1 MEDNAEPTALPKLA
15 SSGGRRIPK
24 RTPSGLLGKPG
35 SLQLNQ
41 STTPQHHAL
50 PVKRRGSFQQL
61 KKTGTHAGCDGASSY
76 LDSDSSPSIFA
87 VVKKSTHWEKY
98 GTVLVLL
105 VADELSSD
113 KEAVLQM
120 LSAEGYDDNTTDNAQ
135 EAVKL
140 FAEKEVYPDIVI
152 IDSDNELVDTRQL
165 IMQLQSLNPTV
176 AVMVLGARGGP
187 LPAVQ
192 ALQAGAADF
201 MAKPLSLDE
210 LVARVERHV
219 QRQHCIKLEMEKAL
233 EDAKQM
239 MQQLVPAS
247 LLGDVML
254 RKEVAA
260 PGGAGGGA
268 GGPPGGG
275 GAGGKA
281 GLNSVAET
289 DFEEQ
294 MSELS
299 EENHRLGQKVQ
310 EMERKLELKDKE
322 NRALEAKLNAIDQ
335 RVAALAAERQR
346 GAAAGGCDGLQQ
358 HQQQQLQQ
366 QEQQQLLFLGQLDV
380 VARAN
385 LDLRHKVDELER
397 RMQAAQGGGA
407 PAAAVAV
414 AVAVAGA
421 AEAVAGR
428 EVGVVQAEAV
438 AVDAPPPEAP
448 REQPLGVSQPQPRQQ
463 LEGGELQ
470 LEEEEEQGQQRE
482 GEGGKGREGAEEEEG
497 GEGLQQ

>member
-1 MEDNAEPTALPKLA
+1 MENGADGAVPDKVP
-15 SSGGRRIPK
+15 SSGSRRLPG

-35 SLQLNQ
+35 TLQLNQ
-41 STTPQHHAL
+41 STTPQRQAL

-61 KKTGTHAGCDGASSY
+61 KKAGVHAGRDGASSP

-105 VADELSSD
+105 VADELSRD
-113 KEAVLQM
+113 KEAIVQM
-120 LSAEGYDDNTTDNAQ
+120 LSAEGYDDNTTDNIP

-140 FAEKEVYPDIVI
+140 FSEKEVYPDIVV

-165 IMQLQSLNPTV
+165 IRQLQGLNPTV
-176 AVMVLGARGGP
+176 AVIVLGSKGGP
-187 LPAVQ
+187 LTVVQ

-201 MAKPLSLDE
+201 MSKPLNIDE

-239 MQQLVPAS
+239 MQQLMPAS

-254 RKEVAA
+254 RKEVTA
-260 PGGAGGGA
+260 PGQ
-268 GGPPGGG
+268 
-275 GAGGKA
+275 KA

-289 DFEEQ
+289 DFEDQ

-322 NRALEAKLNAIDQ
+322 NRALEAKLSSIDR
-335 RVAALAAERQR
+335 RVAELASGGGGGEQLR
-346 GAAAGGCDGLQQ
+346 G
-358 HQQQQLQQ
+358 
-366 QEQQQLLFLGQLDV
+366 EINV
-380 VARAN
+380 MARAN
-385 LDLRHKVDELER
+385 LDLKHKVDELER
-397 RMQAAQGGGA
+397 LVYTHA
-407 PAAAVAV
+407 AAAVAASTGLAPVTKLPAPPATAAMAVEANRPVAEV
-414 AVAVAGA
+414 AVQTASTAVTA
-421 AEAVAGR
+421 AALIDKSTKV
-428 EVGVVQAEAV
+428 
-438 AVDAPPPEAP
+438 
-448 REQPLGVSQPQPRQQ
+448 
-463 LEGGELQ
+463 
-470 LEEEEEQGQQRE
+470 EEED
-482 GEGGKGREGAEEEEG
+482 EEEG
-497 GEGLQQ
+497 RGLSAQSSQL

>member
-1 MEDNAEPTALPKLA
+1 MEDGADSAVPNKASPSGSRRLP
-15 SSGGRRIPK
+15 G

-35 SLQLNQ
+35 TLQLNQ
-41 STTPQHHAL
+41 STTPQRQAL

-61 KKTGTHAGCDGASSY
+61 KKTGVHSGRDGASSP

-113 KEAVLQM
+113 KEAIVQV
-120 LSAEGYDDNTTDNAQ
+120 LSAEGYDDNTTDNIA
-135 EAVKL
+135 EALKL
-140 FAEKEVYPDIVI
+140 FSEKEVYPDIVV

-165 IMQLQSLNPTV
+165 IRQLQGLNPTV
-176 AVMVLGARGGP
+176 AVIVLGSKGGP
-187 LPAVQ
+187 LTVVQ

-201 MAKPLSLDE
+201 MLKPLNLDE

-239 MQQLVPAS
+239 MQQLMPAS

-254 RKEVAA
+254 RKEVA
-260 PGGAGGGA
+260 
-268 GGPPGGG
+268 PPGQ
-275 GAGGKA
+275 KA

-289 DFEEQ
+289 DFEDQ

-322 NRALEAKLNAIDQ
+322 NRALEAKLSAIDQ
-335 RVAALAAERQR
+335 KVAELASGGSGGEQLR
-346 GAAAGGCDGLQQ
+346 GEINVMAQ
-358 HQQQQLQQ
+358 
-366 QEQQQLLFLGQLDV
+366 
-380 VARAN
+380 AN
-385 LDLRHKVDELER
+385 LDLKHKVDELER
-397 RMQAAQGGGA
+397 LVYTHAAAAVAATTCLTPLPALPAPPTMAGVVAAEGNRPVAEVAVQTASTAGA
-407 PAAAVAV
+407 PAAA
-414 AVAVAGA
+414 AGA
-421 AEAVAGR
+421 ACRNKE
-428 EVGVVQAEAV
+428 
-438 AVDAPPPEAP
+438 P
-448 REQPLGVSQPQPRQQ
+448 
-463 LEGGELQ
+463 
-470 LEEEEEQGQQRE
+470 E
-482 GEGGKGREGAEEEEG
+482 GEGEEDGEELSAQSS
-497 GEGLQQ
+497 EL